1 MKPHFNDKSEV
12 NRDNDKKFEY
22 TLTLTGRGDD
32 TIYTRAQQL
41 AQAIQRWPQL
51 RGTGDKLVS
60 DVRAYLCAE
69 TGGAQVKLMA
79 TEGAILDIQRQF
91 ATDILRVS
99 PETDVILP
107 SRRPKP
113 VDPFDVRFW

>member
-1 MKPHFNDKSEV
+1 MKPHFNQKSEV
-12 NRDNDKKFEY
+12 NRDDAKKFEY
-22 TLTLTGRGDD
+22 TITLTGRGDD
-32 TIYTRAQQL
+32 TIYDRAQAL
-41 AQAIQRWPQL
+41 AKAITRWPQL

-60 DVRAYLCAE
+60 DVRAHLCGE

-91 ATDILRVS
+91 ATEILRVS
-99 PETDVILP
+99 PEIDVIPP